1 MPFKDRDDKLAYMK
15 GWRERRMK
23 EGYGV
28 WLYQRRKLRFDDEV
42 RFREALKEISQMDV
56 YEHPD
61 AKFAVEI
68 ALKALEES
76 RIAEEELGEFEAS

>member
-1 MPFKDRDDKLAYMK
+1 MPFKERDEKLAYMK
-15 GWRERRMK
+15 EWRKRKMS

-28 WLYQRRKLRFDDEV
+28 WLYQRRKLRFNDEV
-42 RFREALKEISQMDV
+42 RFRAALKEISEMDV

-76 RIAEEELGEFEAS
+76 RIAEEELGEFETP